1 MARGTS
7 APRGFE
13 VVEPSEGRMLAQAGP
28 GAGWVHSGTRWVVLL
43 VGRRLLGPCRG
54 FSPVS
59 SHGFYT
65 FLFLSPFTF

>member
-7 APRGFE
+7 APRGLE
-13 VVEPSEGRMLAQAGP
+13 VVEPSEGRTLAQAGP
-28 GAGWVHSGTRWVVLL
+28 GAGWVDLL
-43 VGRRLLGPCRG
+43 VGRRLLGPCHG

-59 SHGFYT
+59 SRGFYT